1 MRWISHILLH
11 FLGVNKYLIRKIK
24 TILIVTSEEVNE
36 VKNEEAPEP
45 IINEVIETTNE
56 EQPTE
61 QIKEEEKTT
70 EPIEQ
75 IKEKITEPIER
86 PKAKAT
92 PKKLARSVKV
102 VELVECSACNKKML
116 PKSLRNTHPYYC
128 KGQPTETLPVDKQKA
143 SYGVKVEE
151 KLRKEI
157 EEEIKKK
164 YETKEVINNSEHEV
178 SRSSRASGEASCSS
192 AALHEPTETKTK
204 PKPSVP
210 SLLKQITATELIKQI
225 TATELRQQSYNKMKI
240 LRQQEKK
247 EKMNRFRASMF

>member
-1 MRWISHILLH
+1 M
-11 FLGVNKYLIRKIK
+11 
-24 TILIVTSEEVNE
+24 TSEAIDE
-36 VKNEEAPEP
+36 VKNDEAPEP
-45 IINEVIETTNE
+45 IINEIIETTNE

-61 QIKEEEKTT
+61 QIKEEEKIT

-75 IKEKITEPIER
+75 

-128 KGQPTETLPVDKQKA
+128 KGQPTETLPVNKQKA
-143 SYGVKVEE
+143 SYGTKVEE

-164 YETKEVINNSEHEV
+164 YNVGDVLRGSATYESKAKEV
-178 SRSSRASGEASCSS
+178 
-192 AALHEPTETKTK
+192 EPTIKQSEFNEVANAREALPSVKTK
-204 PKPSVP
+204 PKPVKIIESEP
-210 SLLKQITATELIKQI
+210 KQLTATELI
-225 TATELRQQSYNKMKI
+225 QQSYNELKR
-240 LRQQEKK
+240 LRQQEKQ
-247 EKMNRFRASMF
+247 EKINRFRASMF